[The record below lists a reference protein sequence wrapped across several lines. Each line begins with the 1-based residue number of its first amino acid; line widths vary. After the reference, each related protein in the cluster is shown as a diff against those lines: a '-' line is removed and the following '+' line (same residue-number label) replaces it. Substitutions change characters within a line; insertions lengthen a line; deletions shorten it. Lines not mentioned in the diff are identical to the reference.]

1 MGQLKVLVLHSPI
14 KHLAIVVLKGF
25 DRVSFFL
32 AMQSHNAG
40 LLCITMEERDKEEK
54 TMIVILP
61 LLLSTQQTQQ
71 LEEVMMSPKHQPTG
85 GP

>member
-1 MGQLKVLVLHSPI
+1 
-14 KHLAIVVLKGF
+14 
-25 DRVSFFL
+25 
-32 AMQSHNAG
+32 
-40 LLCITMEERDKEEK
+40 MEERDKEEK